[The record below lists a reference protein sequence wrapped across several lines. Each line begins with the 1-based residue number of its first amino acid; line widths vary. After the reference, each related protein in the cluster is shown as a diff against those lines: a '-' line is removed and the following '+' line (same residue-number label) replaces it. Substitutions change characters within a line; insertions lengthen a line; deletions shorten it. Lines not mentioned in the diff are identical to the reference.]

1 MATHPTA
8 APQPNPMS
16 ILGTLSAY
24 QQTYALKGAIE
35 LDLFTRIG
43 EGARRAA
50 EIAKRCEAS
59 ERGVRI
65 LCDYLA
71 LIGFLTKSEGAYEL
85 TPEAAL
91 FLDKRSPAYLG
102 SMAGFLAHDR
112 HTARFRDLA
121 SVVRRGGPAD
131 LGNMG
136 PDDPVWVEFA
146 RCMAPLMAPAA
157 AQLAPLLGEQG
168 QASKVLDIAAGHG
181 LYGISVAKHNAAAEI
196 FAVDWKPVLEV
207 AQEHAAQAGVSSR
220 YHTIPGSAFE
230 VDLGTEYDAVMVTAF
245 LHHFDPPTN
254 VGFLRKIRAAMKPG
268 GFLAVVEIVPNEDR
282 LSPPFAAEFSM
293 MMLGSTPAGDAYTLR
308 ELEQM
313 LQQAGFREI
322 RPHPLAHMP
331 MLAILSRA

>member
-1 MATHPTA
+1 MATYPTA
-8 APQPNPMS
+8 TPQATPMG
-16 ILGTLSAY
+16 ILGALGAY

-43 EGARRAA
+43 EGARTAA
-50 EIAKRCEAS
+50 EIATRCQAS

-71 LIGFLTKSEGAYEL
+71 LIGFLTKSQGSYEL

-102 SMAGFLAHDR
+102 SIAGFLAHDR
-112 HTARFRDLA
+112 HTARFRDVA
-121 SVVRRGGPAD
+121 SVVRRGRPAD

-146 RCMAPLMAPAA
+146 RCMAPLMAPVATH
-157 AQLAPLLGEQG
+157 LAPLLGEQG
-168 QASKVLDIAAGHG
+168 RASKVLDIAAGHG
-181 LYGISVAKHNAAAEI
+181 LYGISVAQHNAAAQV

-207 AQEHAAQAGVSSR
+207 AREHAAQAGVASR

-230 VDLGTEYDAVMVTAF
+230 VDFGTEYDAVMVPAF

-254 VGFLRKIRAAMKPG
+254 VGLLRKIRAAMKPEG
-268 GFLAVVEIVPNEDR
+268 LLVVVEMVPNEDR
-282 LSPPFAAEFSM
+282 LSPPFEAAFSM

-308 ELEQM
+308 QLEQM

-322 RPHPLAHMP
+322 RAHPLPQVP
-331 MLAILSRA
+331 MTAILSRA